1 MAQRNNILDELQELK
16 SSLANTSVV
25 NPYQVPHGYFEGIV
39 AAVLSR
45 IKAMEADSAGEEL
58 SHLSEL
64 LSGVSK
70 TMPFTLPDGYFEE
83 LGAGSINQS
92 LNLEDEL
99 KDAPVLRSVG
109 KVMPYEVPA
118 GYFDKLAERSNRTHK
133 QTAKIISLSSK
144 WVRYAAAAVIIAAI
158 SVTSFLIGSR
168 NSDPKWALENL
179 ENKITKE
186 IKKTSDQELSE
197 FLKYTEGEQSLA
209 LNQPKAEVK
218 ALLKDVAANDLQ
230 SFLDEI
236 ADPELSTDETS
247 SME

>member
-1 MAQRNNILDELQELK
+1 M
-16 SSLANTSVV
+16 
-25 NPYQVPHGYFEGIV
+25 
-39 AAVLSR
+39 
-45 IKAMEADSAGEEL
+45 
-58 SHLSEL
+58 
-64 LSGVSK
+64 
-70 TMPFTLPDGYFEE
+70 
-83 LGAGSINQS
+83 
-92 LNLEDEL
+92 
-99 KDAPVLRSVG
+99 
-109 KVMPYEVPA
+109 
-118 GYFDKLAERSNRTHK
+118 
-133 QTAKIISLSSK
+133 
-144 WVRYAAAAVIIAAI
+144 IIAAI

-168 NSDPKWALENL
+168 NSDPALALNKL